1 MLLSAVVT
9 VCCAFLAMAGVAALG
24 LHLLG
29 ADAYGSLGPMTAAV
43 MVLAVGGS
51 VTPRGDVSA
60 FGMSGLTAETAID
73 IVPLGVGLTGA
84 VVLGAL
90 FLRSLRAVPGGGT
103 AGGLAAR
110 AATVAALF
118 TALVGGLTWAG
129 HDSVTIPGRALIPGP
144 GSGDGGPLDR
154 LPDLPGLGDLP
165 DLGDLP
171 GLGDLS
177 DPGRELPGL
186 GLPDGLADLADARLR
201 IDFEVAAWPSLVAGA
216 VWVLAVLLIA
226 LAASRRTPLPRAL
239 AGAGRAV
246 RPAASALTQV
256 LGLAVLLGLAAGVY
270 GVTSGGQPRR
280 ALGAA
285 LLGAPNGV
293 WLALPLGLFVPWHGS
308 ASGALLPALP
318 APLRELL
325 GGGGAR
331 PVTLQRVAEQTG
343 WAWLAVLV
351 AAVLMLLA
359 GVLTAARTAREASGV
374 LAYAGGCALRLGALT
389 ALAVPLL
396 VWLTEVTAD
405 VRLAFLDISVHGA
418 GLDLRGSPGAGLLLG
433 ALWGAAAGLAGALL
447 AVGTGLAGRSA
458 GGPPVPVHGPAADGP
473 GYGSPEPPGPYT
485 PSTPYRRPNP
495 DTNPYMRTPPPRSGP
510 PRVTPAQEPPR
521 EGPPRNEPPRK
532 PPPHGSDTASAPTVS
547 GKPLP
552 RPARPR
558 PRPRRDSDQPP
569 PEPPPPGRPGAGR

>member
-1 MLLSAVVT
+1 MLLSAVIA
-9 VCCAFLAMAGVAALG
+9 VCCAFLAMTGVAALG

-51 VTPRGDVSA
+51 VTPRGAVPA
-60 FGMSGLTAETAID
+60 FGESGVTAETAID

-84 VVLGAL
+84 LVLGTV
-90 FLRSLRAVPGGGT
+90 FLRSVRAVPGGVT
-103 AGGLAAR
+103 PGGLAAR

-144 GSGDGGPLDR
+144 GDGGDGGDGPLDR
-154 LPDLPGLGDLP
+154 LPDLPGLGELP

-171 GLGDLS
+171 DL
-177 DPGRELPGL
+177 GRELPGMR
-186 GLPDGLADLADARLR
+186 LPDGLADLADARLR
-201 IDFEVAAWPSLVAGA
+201 VDFEVVAWPSLVAGA

-256 LGLAVLLGLAAGVY
+256 LCFAVLLGLAAGVY
-270 GVTSGGQPRR
+270 GVTSGGQSRR

-285 LLGAPNGV
+285 LLGAPNGA
-293 WLALPLGLFVPWHGS
+293 WLALPLGLSVPWHGS
-308 ASGALLPALP
+308 ASGAPLPVLP

-325 GGGGAR
+325 GGGGER
-331 PVTLQRVAEQTG
+331 PLTLQRLAEQSG

-351 AAVLMLLA
+351 AVALMLLA
-359 GVLTAARTAREASGV
+359 GVLTAARTARGGSGV
-374 LAYAGGCALRLGALT
+374 PAYAGGCALRLGALT
-389 ALAVPLL
+389 AVAVPLL

-405 VRLAFLDISVHGA
+405 VRLSFMGIGVHGA
-418 GLDLRGSPGAGLLLG
+418 GLDLRGNPGAGLLLG

-447 AVGTGLAGRSA
+447 AAWAGLAGRSA
-458 GGPPVPVHGPAADGP
+458 ADPPVPVHGPPVHGPAAYGP
-473 GYGSPEPPGPYT
+473 GYGSGYGDPERPGPYR
-485 PSTPYRRPNP
+485 PSRPYRRPNP
-495 DTNPYMRTPPPRSGP
+495 DTNPYMRPLPPHGEPPR
-510 PRVTPAQEPPR
+510 AEPPR
-521 EGPPRNEPPRK
+521 ETPPRK
-532 PPPHGSDTASAPTVS
+532 PPPHGSDTA
-547 GKPLP
+547 
-552 RPARPR
+552 
-558 PRPRRDSDQPP
+558 
-569 PEPPPPGRPGAGR
+569 

>member
-1 MLLSAVVT
+1 MLLSAVVA

-51 VTPRGDVSA
+51 VTPRGAVPA
-60 FGMSGLTAETAID
+60 FGESGVTAETAID

-84 VVLGAL
+84 LVLGTV
-90 FLRSLRAVPGGGT
+90 FLRSVRAVPGGVT
-103 AGGLAAR
+103 PGGLAAR

-129 HDSVTIPGRALIPGP
+129 HDSVTIPGRALVPGLD
-144 GSGDGGPLDR
+144 GEDGGLLDR
-154 LPDLPGLGDLP
+154 LPD
-165 DLGDLP
+165 
-171 GLGDLS
+171 
-177 DPGRELPGL
+177 
-186 GLPDGLADLADARLR
+186 GLAELADARLR
-201 IDFEVAAWPSLVAGA
+201 IDFEVVARPSLVAGA

-256 LGLAVLLGLAAGVY
+256 LGFAVLLGLAAGVY

-293 WLALPLGLFVPWHGS
+293 WLAMPLGLFVPWHGS

-325 GGGGAR
+325 GGGGER
-331 PVTLQRVAEQTG
+331 PLTLQRLAEQSE
-343 WAWLAVLV
+343 WAWLAALV

-359 GVLTAARTAREASGV
+359 GILTAARTARGASDV

-405 VRLAFLDISVHGA
+405 VRLAFLGIGVHGA

-458 GGPPVPVHGPAADGP
+458 AEPPVPVHGPATYRTGHGP
-473 GYGSPEPPGPYT
+473 GYEDPERPGPYR
-485 PSTPYRRPNP
+485 PSRPYRRPNP
-495 DTNPYMRTPPPRSGP
+495 DTNPYMRTPPP
-510 PRVTPAQEPPR
+510 
-521 EGPPRNEPPRK
+521 
-532 PPPHGSDTASAPTVS
+532 HGSDTASAPTVS
-547 GKPLP
+547 GTPLP

-558 PRPRRDSDQPP
+558 PHPRRDRDEPPPEQP